1 MLRTDMNT
9 LVAWLKDHVR
19 PTVADMRRGHVQMD
33 AAGFHGLGIS
43 YADGQRIGTV
53 MGLDITRLAA
63 LADNHMD
70 YYLAESTTLIHT
82 V

>member
-9 LVAWLKDHVR
+9 IVTFLKDHVR
-19 PTVADMRRGHVQMD
+19 PTVAQMPRGYLSMD

-43 YADGQRIGTV
+43 YADGQHVGDV
-53 MGLDITRLAA
+53 MGIRVNRVAA
-63 LADNHMD
+63 LADDHMD
-70 YYLAESTTLIHT
+70 YYNEAGTLIHT